1 MANTLYNIARL
12 KFLTEGI
19 HWENHTIK
27 CCLVTTTPGG
37 YSFVATEENMTAVS
51 AKIVDG
57 QIEALT
63 TSTTALGAA
72 DAADVTFTGVTASAD
87 AIEALVIYQE
97 NDAGDQ
103 SLNIPIAYI
112 DSATGLPI
120 TPNGGDIIV
129 TWDSGDNRIFRL

>member
-1 MANTLYNIARL
+1 MANTLYNIARKL
-12 KFLTEGI
+12 FLTEGI
-19 HWENHTIK
+19 HWENHTIM
-27 CCLVTTTPGG
+27 CCLVSTTPGG
-37 YSFVATEENMTAVS
+37 YSFVATEVNMTAVS
-51 AKIVDG
+51 AKIVNG

-72 DAADVTFTGVTASAD
+72 DAADVTFIGVTASAD
-87 AIEALVIYQE
+87 AIEALVIYDE
-97 NDAGDQ
+97 IDAGDM
-103 SLNIPIAYI
+103 SRNIPIAYI